1 MIVALG
7 SCLGFS
13 GSVSERGPKNV
24 SQFASKGRNNS
35 NTNQQILE
43 PREVCTGCGRPPIQC
58 LCDYVPDKKIS
69 LNTHVLVLQHPVEFR
84 RKTISTTPLLKLVLE
99 HVQVLVG
106 RSFDTQLDMIL
117 ENAMSKGMT
126 PLLLFPGSNAI
137 TLEDP
142 DALKTID
149 LYRQA
154 HILTKEQEAQ
164 SEDEENKY
172 LLIIVD
178 GTWTQARRM
187 VRYSPILMEK
197 CQQIQFTSTA
207 ASTRSIYDPIRK
219 QPDSKC
225 LSTLES
231 CSRTLTLLEPN
242 NPITEEATKYLHSA
256 LKALV
261 CTQISQERK
270 YLSNNPESVRNI
282 EKIESKRK
290 RQQVLES
297 DLQELYPNEQ
307 HVTEITTNGDQ
318 AGGGKLKEV
327 ESAIQFKKDMG
338 DGFVMRNLEPEDA
351 SFVDSRWPYR
361 SKKSLTMITRQIRA
375 DNKNSTIYNTSC
387 CLGIEKE
394 GQLIGCILRHR
405 NGSLGIL
412 HVDESYRRRGFAT
425 AMLTEASDSILQR
438 GEPLSAYIVDGNKQS
453 EAVFQALGWV
463 KGDPQAKKGTG
474 KRRAKRKW
482 IKTKA

>member
-1 MIVALG
+1 MIRLLIVIVALRN
-7 SCLGFS
+7 CFGFS
-13 GSVSERGPKNV
+13 SSIPPGSSLPQSSLGSRDK
-24 SQFASKGRNNS
+24 KH
-35 NTNQQILE
+35 QILE
-43 PREVCTGCGRPPIQC
+43 PREVCDGCSRPLIQC
-58 LCDYVPDKKIS
+58 LCDHLPSNKIS

-106 RSFDTQLDMIL
+106 RSFDKQLDSIL
-117 ENAMSKGMT
+117 LSAMAQNMV
-126 PLLLFPGSNAI
+126 PLLLFPGPDAI

-142 DALKTID
+142 EALEAID
-149 LYRQA
+149 QYREE
-154 HILTKEQEAQ
+154 HIQTELKGEL
-164 SEDEENKY
+164 SDGNKY

-207 ASTRSIYDPIRK
+207 AATRSIYDPIRK
-219 QPDSKC
+219 QPDSHC

-242 NPITEEATKYLHSA
+242 NANTKEATKYLHSA

-261 CTQISQERK
+261 CIQIRQERIH
-270 YLSNNPESVRNI
+270 LTNNPGSIRNA

-290 RQQVLES
+290 RQQKLES
-297 DLQELYPNEQ
+297 DLYKLYPD
-307 HVTEITTNGDQ
+307 DQ
-318 AGGGKLKEV
+318 NQSQTMLNP
-327 ESAIQFKKDMG
+327 ESIGAISSAKQGSEFVFKKEIG
-338 DGFVMRNLEPEDA
+338 DGFLLRNLEPADA

-361 SKKSLTMITRQIRA
+361 SKKSMTMIERQIRA
-375 DNKNSTIYNTSC
+375 DNKNATIYHSSC

-394 GQLIGCILRHR
+394 EQLVACILRHR

-412 HVDESYRRRGFAT
+412 HVDESYRRQGFAT
-425 AMLTEASDSILQR
+425 TLLSEASASILSR

-463 KGDPQAKKGTG
+463 KDNPLSKKGTG
-474 KRRAKRKW
+474 KRRSKRKW
-482 IKTKA
+482 IKNE